1 MCLIKSSLLKKFNA
15 RMEKPIYKPKW
26 RYQLCYHIR
35 TSQMHWEVETG
46 FPDPNHHVGM
56 KSVVNIFIL
65 LLYQDHSNIF
75 HGTGTA
81 QKNGYLTVRLT
92 IRVDPPSHTI
102 RFHDFA

>member
-1 MCLIKSSLLKKFNA
+1 MNSEFKCLIKSSLLKKFNA

-46 FPDPNHHVGM
+46 FPDLNHHVGM

-65 LLYQDHSNIF
+65 LLHQDHSNIF
-75 HGTGTA
+75 SWYWNGTKKWVSYSQADHKG
-81 QKNGYLTVRLT
+81 
-92 IRVDPPSHTI
+92 
-102 RFHDFA
+102 